1 VTNSRK
7 FEQPNID
14 AKLFWKNVQ
23 WLKRNCLSCDRPRR
37 LTSEGALKIIARR
50 GDNGNKALALGGS
63 PNASSRSG
71 RRHNSAG

>member
-23 WLKRNCLSCDRPRR
+23 WLKRNCLSSDRPRR

-50 GDNGNKALALGGS
+50 GDNGNKPQPYVKATHKLQ
-63 PNASSRSG
+63 N
-71 RRHNSAG
+71 

>member
-1 VTNSRK
+1 MTSSRN

-23 WLKRNCLSCDRPRR
+23 WLKRNCLSSDRPRR
-37 LTSEGALKIIARR
+37 LTSQGMLKIIARR

-63 PNASSRSG
+63 PNASSGSG